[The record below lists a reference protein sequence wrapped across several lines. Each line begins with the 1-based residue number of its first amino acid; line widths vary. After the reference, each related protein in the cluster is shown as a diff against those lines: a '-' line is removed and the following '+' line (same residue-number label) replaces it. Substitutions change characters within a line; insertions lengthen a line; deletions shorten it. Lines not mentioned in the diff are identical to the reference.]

1 MSISNNNARIVIT
14 TSKEVKEKLE
24 KLAIKED
31 RSLSNYIS
39 VILKNIVNNSEE

>member
-1 MSISNNNARIVIT
+1 MSVSDKNARIVIT

-24 KLAIKED
+24 ELAKKED

-39 VILKNIVNNSEE
+39 VVLKDIVNKSKE